1 MNAER
6 KAEIAVGFS
15 VCIALIILII
25 GIIWGKRIDFSLE
38 RHFINVKF
46 TDIQGLER
54 GDPVYVRGI
63 RYGEVDRIN
72 LRHDHALV
80 RMWVRSDV
88 PLYTDLGIAVEMKEV
103 MGGKQITIDPGS
115 SGVPA
120 DLTKTYI
127 GVSRGT
133 VIDLMAKTEQIM
145 VRVDST
151 LLRFHRFFETDR
163 LNKALD
169 NAVTAADQARLLV
182 TENRKGLRDIVQRL
196 QAMTQSLQKDSTLAR
211 ASHVVAELDTTVH
224 YLKMAA
230 IRLDSEEGTAGKL
243 LRDRWLYDQLL
254 NTAANLDSLIL
265 DIKTNPKKYMH
276 ISLF

>member
-1 MNAER
+1 MNPER
-6 KAEIAVGFS
+6 KTEIAVGFS
-15 VCIALIILII
+15 VSIALLILIV

-38 RHFINVKF
+38 RHFLNVQF

-80 RMWVRSDV
+80 RMWIRSDV
-88 PLYTDLGIAVEMKEV
+88 PLYSDLNVAVEMKEV
-103 MGGKQITIDPGS
+103 MGGKQITIDPGT
-115 SGVPA
+115 SGESA
-120 DLTKTYI
+120 DLEKTYI
-127 GVSRGT
+127 GESRGT

-145 VRVDST
+145 ARVDST
-151 LLRFHRFFETDR
+151 LYFFHTFLETDR
-163 LNKALD
+163 LNRALA
-169 NAVTAADQARLLV
+169 NAETAADQARLLV
-182 TENRKGLRDIVQRL
+182 TENRKGLREIVQRL
-196 QAMTQSLQKDSTLAR
+196 QTMTQSLQKDSTLAR
-211 ASHVVAELDTTVH
+211 ASHVVAELDTTVQ
-224 YLKMAA
+224 YLKKAS